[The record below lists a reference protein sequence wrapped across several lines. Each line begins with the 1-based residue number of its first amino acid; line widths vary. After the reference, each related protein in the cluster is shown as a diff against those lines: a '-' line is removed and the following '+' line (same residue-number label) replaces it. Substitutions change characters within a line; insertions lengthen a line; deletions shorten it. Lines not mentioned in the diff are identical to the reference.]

1 MNNFK
6 FKKQYGQNFLRDNYV
21 LDKITDA
28 IKLKNNS
35 TIVEIGPG
43 DGALTKRLITKNVNV
58 LAFEIDTSLK
68 MYLDK
73 INSDNLDIIYSDF
86 LNIRLKDY
94 FKEEDRIYVIANIP
108 YYITTPIITKF
119 IDENII
125 PEEMILMVQKEVA
138 ERLSSKPG
146 KKEYGAIS
154 ALLNYFFDIDYLFT
168 VNRDSFFPIPNV
180 DSAIIKLSK
189 KSDILSLNNFEKFKT
204 IIFDSFK
211 QKRKTI
217 KNNLKNYDLSK
228 IEKVLSKYNLSL
240 SSRAE
245 EISYEIY
252 VEIANIL

>member
-1 MNNFK
+1 M
-6 FKKQYGQNFLRDNYV
+6 V
-21 LDKITDA
+21 
-28 IKLKNNS
+28 
-35 TIVEIGPG
+35 
-43 DGALTKRLITKNVNV
+43 
-58 LAFEIDTSLK
+58 
-68 MYLDK
+68 
-73 INSDNLDIIYSDF
+73 
-86 LNIRLKDY
+86 Y
-94 FKEEDRIYVIANIP
+94 FGSV
-108 YYITTPIITKF
+108 F
-119 IDENII
+119 
-125 PEEMILMVQKEVA
+125 
-138 ERLSSKPG
+138 S
-146 KKEYGAIS
+146 
-154 ALLNYFFDIDYLFT
+154 YFFDIDYLFT